1 MTNWIRIFTFVAIS
15 LCSDAWYCQKNIDID
30 DLLNSLTIEEKV
42 GQMTQINLDVIC
54 EGSIYNLVEPHH
66 IEPSKLRTAIEQWH
80 VGSILNCGGHAYT
93 ADHWEKIITPIHKTV
108 DEVAQNTGRPKLPI
122 LYGIDAIHGANYILG
137 SVLFPQPLA
146 QAATFDVAQVK
157 RCAEIT
163 AVETRAAGIPWNFS
177 PVLDVGRNP
186 LWSRFFETYG
196 EDTYLC
202 AQMGSACIEGYQGK
216 YNSDGLIDKTHVAA
230 CMKHFLGYSA
240 ARTGKDRTPAIISD
254 IELREI
260 YLPSFQSAIASGA
273 MSVMINS
280 GEING
285 IPVHANPVIL
295 TQLLRK
301 ELQFEGVAVTDWE
314 DVSKLHQIHRV
325 SSDMKNSV
333 LLAVQAGIDLCM
345 VPNDFEFARYLLEL
359 VREGK
364 ISMDRIN
371 ESVRRLLTM
380 KKKLG
385 LFDDA
390 ILKYKTNFQQVGCQ
404 EHRQAA
410 LETARKCITLLKNDA
425 HTLPIKG
432 NEKILITGPAANS
445 TVLLNGAWSRTWQG
459 VDTTYEDQQQN
470 TILTA
475 FQKVGRDNVSH
486 YPIHSTTAS
495 FTPTMLLTN
504 ELERCNVVIICLGE
518 NPSTEK
524 PGDIDALT
532 ISQGQID
539 LVKYCSNKGK
549 KIILVLIENRP
560 QIIHDIVPLC
570 DAVLMAYQPGTM
582 GADAIYDVLT
592 GKVSPSGR
600 LPFTYPAHE
609 HTLLTYDHK
618 YSEALDTKFGF
629 EAYKPEW
636 PFGYG
641 LGYSPIA
648 YGKMKTNAA
657 NFSGNAITKIVI
669 PLTNEGRQEQEEV
682 VLLYTRDHVASVTPS
697 VRKLKAFQ
705 RISLKPGE
713 TKEVIFQLTKKDFE
727 FVGTN
732 GAWVFE
738 AGTFDLIIGDQKEEI
753 QWID

>member
-1 MTNWIRIFTFVAIS
+1 MTNWIQYFTFVAIALS
-15 LCSDAWYCQKNIDID
+15 SDAWYCQKNIDID
-30 DLLNSLTIEEKV
+30 NLLNSLTIEEKV

-54 EGSIYNLVEPHH
+54 EGNIYNLVEPHH
-66 IEPSKLRTAIEQWH
+66 IETAKLKTAIEQWH

-93 ADHWEKIITPIHKTV
+93 ADHWEKIITPIHNTI
-108 DEVAQNTGRPKLPI
+108 DEFARKTGRPRIPI
-122 LYGIDAIHGANYILG
+122 LYGIDAIHGANYIMG

-146 QAATFDVAQVK
+146 QAATFDENDVK

-163 AVETRAAGIPWNFS
+163 AIETRAAGIPWNFS

-196 EDTYLC
+196 EDTYVC
-202 AQMGSACIEGYQGK
+202 KRMGSACIEGYQGK
-216 YNSDGLIDKTHVAA
+216 VNSDGIIDKTHVAA

-260 YLPSFQSAIASGA
+260 YLPSFQSAIAAGA
-273 MSVMINS
+273 LSVMINS

-295 TQLLRK
+295 TDLLRK
-301 ELQFEGVAVTDWE
+301 ELQFDGVAVTDWE

-325 SSDMKNSV
+325 SGDMKNSV

-345 VPNDFEFARYLLEL
+345 VPNDFEFTRYLLEL

-364 ISMDRIN
+364 ISTERIN
-371 ESVRRLLTM
+371 ESVRRILTM

-390 ILKYKTNFQQVGCQ
+390 LLKFKTNFEQVGCE

-425 HTLPIKG
+425 HALPITG

-459 VDTTYEDQQQN
+459 VDTTYEDQRQN

-475 FQKVGRDNVSH
+475 FQKAAKGNVLH
-486 YPIHSTTAS
+486 YPVNSTTES
-495 FTPTMLLTN
+495 FTPTTQLTN
-504 ELERCNVVIICLGE
+504 ELERCNIVIICLGE

-532 ISQGQID
+532 IPQGQMD
-539 LVKYCSNKGK
+539 LVKYCASKGK
-549 KIILVLIENRP
+549 KILLVLIENRP
-560 QIIHDIVPLC
+560 QIIHEIVPLC

-600 LPFTYPAHE
+600 LPFSYPAHE

-629 EAYKPEW
+629 DAYKPEW

-641 LGYSPIA
+641 LGYNPIT
-648 YGKMKTNAA
+648 YGKMKISAA
-657 NFSGNAITKIVI
+657 TFSGNAISQIVI

-697 VRKLKAFQ
+697 VRKLRAFQ

-713 TKEVIFQLTKKDFE
+713 TKEAIFQLTKKDFE
-727 FVGTN
+727 FVGSN
-732 GAWVFE
+732 GAWIAE
-738 AGTFDLIIGDQKEEI
+738 PGKFDLIIGNQKEEI
-753 QWID
+753 QWIE